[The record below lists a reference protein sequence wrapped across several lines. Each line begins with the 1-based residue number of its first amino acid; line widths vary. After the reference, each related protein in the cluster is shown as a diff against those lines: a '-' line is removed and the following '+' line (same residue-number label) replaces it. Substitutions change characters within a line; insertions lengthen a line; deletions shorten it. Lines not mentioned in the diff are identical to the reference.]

1 MEIVKFDIEDL
12 VLIKPKVF
20 GDDRGYF
27 FESYSQEKFNKA
39 VGKKVNFIQ
48 DNESL
53 SSKGVLR
60 GLHWQKPPFSQAKLV
75 RVVKGKVQDIAVDI
89 RKDSPT
95 FGMHQSVILSEENKH
110 QFFVP
115 RGFVHA
121 FLVLSDVAVFQYK
134 VDNIYAPSHDSG
146 VIYNDPALG
155 IKWELNE
162 EEILLSE
169 KDSQLPTLEALMQE

>member
-1 MEIVKFDIEDL
+1 MEIVKYDIEGL

-27 FESYSQEKFNKA
+27 FESYNQEKFNKA

-60 GLHWQKPPFSQAKLV
+60 GLHFQKPPFTQAKLV
-75 RVVKGKVQDIAVDI
+75 RVVKGKVQDVAVDI

-121 FLVLSDVAVFQYK
+121 FLVLSDSAIFQYK
-134 VDNIYAPSHDSG
+134 VDNVYMPSHDSG
-146 VIYNDPALG
+146 VIYNDPAIG
-155 IKWELNE
+155 IKWELDE
-162 EEILLSE
+162 ASIQVSE
-169 KDSQLPTLEALMQE
+169 KDSHLPTLEALMQA

>member
-1 MEIVKFDIEDL
+1 MEIVKFDIPDL

-27 FESYSQEKFNKA
+27 FESYNQEKFNKA

-48 DNESL
+48 DNESQ

-75 RVVKGKVQDIAVDI
+75 RVVKGHVQDVAVDI

-95 FGMHQSVILSEENKH
+95 FGMHQSVILSAENKH

-121 FLVLSDVAVFQYK
+121 FLVLSDIAIFQYK

-155 IKWELNE
+155 INWELDDDA
-162 EEILLSE
+162 ILLSE